1 MTKQLT
7 DLSGNEIRVYQYL
20 REGKKKA
27 RSREWLC
34 QKTGLPDRAV
44 RYAINCLRAKGYP
57 VCSTTQSPGG
67 YWLCDDTEDLVSFI
81 AHLKSQRDKF
91 SKTIKRLEALLKN
104 WGKNK

>member
-1 MTKQLT
+1 MTKKLT
-7 DLSGNEIRVYQYL
+7 DLNENEIRVYQYL

-27 RSREWLC
+27 RSREWLSN
-34 QKTGLPDRAV
+34 KTGLPDRNV
-44 RYAINCLRAKGYP
+44 RFAIGGLRAKGYP

-67 YWLCDDTEDLVSFI
+67 YWLCDNAEDLFSFVE
-81 AHLKSQRDKF
+81 HLKSQRDKF